1 MLRTRGCH
9 INRRRVGAVV
19 MLAVGFSLTFVV
31 FSKSTFQVRTSARW
45 QISRLERR
53 CCPSEKKTS
62 TVKFFKTVEGQDTF
76 LYSAIVNHEE
86 PVHGEINI
94 IITAFDSTATDD
106 LTCCVVMNN
115 KKLYTTTASV
125 YYKYYIEEYFSS
137 VLEMF
142 KNAPTKAKQYSCV
155 VPQIG
160 FQASHVMLTSSSCP
174 ETLEDY
180 LPVIYPRKV
189 PDGLAICAK
198 ASFGDKLNPNI
209 LMEWFEMQRLLG
221 VDKIQ
226 LMDLHNP
233 EPIQKVFRYY
243 TDLGLLDLLPYEL
256 PGEPAPPFIYP
267 YPLQASHDETF
278 PILDCRQRLAGYT
291 FVLGHDMDEIA
302 IPARH
307 IDLKTFFKEQLQV
320 YPDAA
325 GFYFWTEFFVYDWGP
340 ENNNSDITIF
350 RYLNSTPPR
359 WECKKYVYLPNRVS
373 QARTHAFTP
382 RSPYRTYNLPQ
393 EEILLHHYR
402 VCPHVWDTCNT
413 PKITDSSVL
422 RFREILVA
430 RLEQAR
436 VATGIRPK

>member
-1 MLRTRGCH
+1 MVAFKPPCICETVAVTR
-9 INRRRVGAVV
+9 
-19 MLAVGFSLTFVV
+19 
-31 FSKSTFQVRTSARW
+31 
-45 QISRLERR
+45 
-53 CCPSEKKTS
+53 
-62 TVKFFKTVEGQDTF
+62 F
-76 LYSAIVNHEE
+76 LY
-86 PVHGEINI
+86 
-94 IITAFDSTATDD
+94 
-106 LTCCVVMNN
+106 
-115 KKLYTTTASV
+115 
-125 YYKYYIEEYFSS
+125 
-137 VLEMF
+137 
-142 KNAPTKAKQYSCV
+142 Q
-155 VPQIG
+155 
-160 FQASHVMLTSSSCP
+160 
-174 ETLEDY
+174 
-180 LPVIYPRKV
+180 
-189 PDGLAICAK
+189 

-267 YPLQASHDETF
+267 YPLVAMSVVTVTLTPVSAARAAYNRGLDYGHWVAQQASHDETF

>member
-1 MLRTRGCH
+1 MLVLKLFCIQDGKFQDWKE
-9 INRRRVGAVV
+9 GVV
-19 MLAVGFSLTFVV
+19 
-31 FSKSTFQVRTSARW
+31 R
-45 QISRLERR
+45 
-53 CCPSEKKTS
+53 SEKKTS

-198 ASFGDKLNPNI
+198 VSACVHIVHSRMKCVEDV
-209 LMEWFEMQRLLG
+209 W
-221 VDKIQ
+221 KIS
-226 LMDLHNP
+226 P
-233 EPIQKVFRYY
+233 SP
-243 TDLGLLDLLPYEL
+243 TTWLP
-256 PGEPAPPFIYP
+256 
-267 YPLQASHDETF
+267 
-278 PILDCRQRLAGYT
+278 
-291 FVLGHDMDEIA
+291 
-302 IPARH
+302 
-307 IDLKTFFKEQLQV
+307 
-320 YPDAA
+320 
-325 GFYFWTEFFVYDWGP
+325 
-340 ENNNSDITIF
+340 
-350 RYLNSTPPR
+350 
-359 WECKKYVYLPNRVS
+359 
-373 QARTHAFTP
+373 
-382 RSPYRTYNLPQ
+382 
-393 EEILLHHYR
+393 
-402 VCPHVWDTCNT
+402 
-413 PKITDSSVL
+413 
-422 RFREILVA
+422 
-430 RLEQAR
+430 
-436 VATGIRPK
+436 